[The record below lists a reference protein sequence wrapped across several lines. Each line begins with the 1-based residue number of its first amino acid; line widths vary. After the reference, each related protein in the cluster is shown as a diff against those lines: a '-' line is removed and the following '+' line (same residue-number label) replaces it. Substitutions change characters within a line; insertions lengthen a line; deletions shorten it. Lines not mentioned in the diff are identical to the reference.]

1 MYEALRVLE
10 AASTSHVIIACRF
23 QKLDCFKE
31 RCLRYCLKIVHLK
44 LFIHF
49 HCVSIKSRLSL
60 LVISPSDWSDLGYC
74 TLIGHYSSS
83 GNMDQVIH
91 IATTYSGHR
100 LGQFSPLR
108 PLETLLAR
116 PGPCTRPRSPHG
128 LYVLQKLGQPVL
140 GALIILTQDT
150 VSIFPDYLTSS
161 HLETVCECLILQL
174 IRQTL
179 AQRLAGPGVVREA
192 EVTSDLVTWIV

>member
-44 LFIHF
+44 LFFHF
-49 HCVSIKSRLSL
+49 HCESNVSRLSL

-74 TLIGHYSSS
+74 PLIGRC
-83 GNMDQVIH
+83 
-91 IATTYSGHR
+91 SGHR
-100 LGQFSPLR
+100 LGQFCPLR

-116 PGPCTRPRSPHG
+116 PGPSPRPRSPHG

-150 VSIFPDYLTSS
+150 VSIFSDYLTSS
-161 HLETVCECLILQL
+161 HLETVCECFILQL

-179 AQRLAGPGVVREA
+179 AQRLTGPGVV
-192 EVTSDLVTWIV
+192 